1 MDRASP
7 LQGNPLI
14 PMRPITMLLLAF
26 VAACSWSDAI
36 PPVAPRRGE
45 AILAAHPLVHAR
57 LKAVPQTSYELTAL
71 RAVPSSVAV
80 ELMNTGDETVVL
92 GTVRLSYYATRDA
105 VAFPCN
111 GTPSPPDGAREPTS
125 LRPHES
131 FAFERQVDCLLP
143 LPGRYDI
150 QVFVGY
156 GDDEATRDLVGSFS
170 LTVVATPRSPQAYPS
185 RPGLFAAMIGRE
197 VTRPLSPEAWARGDY
212 HVILAVTNAGPTPV
226 PVGRGHLALVVNRRG
241 SPLPCSGASE
251 PVVFPELLMPGATA
265 TATAPLACAPALE
278 GTYEIAGRLGLEGS
292 PEELEVGRFGLEVT
306 RDPLRFVPM
315 PWPLMLGRPYS
326 TSRL

>member
-1 MDRASP
+1 MGRAST
-7 LQGNPLI
+7 LQDSTSTL
-14 PMRPITMLLLAF
+14 MRRIAMLLVAL

-36 PPVAPRRGE
+36 PPEAPRQGE

-57 LKAVPQTSYELTAL
+57 LKAVPQTSYEPTAL
-71 RAVPSSVAV
+71 RAVPSPVVV
-80 ELMNTGDETVVL
+80 ELTNTGDETVAL

-105 VAFPCN
+105 VVFPCD
-111 GTPSPPDGAREPTS
+111 GAPSPPDGAREPTS

-131 FAFERQVDCLLP
+131 FGFERQVDCLLP
-143 LPGRYDI
+143 LPGRYEV

-156 GDDEATRDLVGSFS
+156 GNDGATRDLVGSFS

-185 RPGLFAAMIGRE
+185 RPGLFAAMIGRQ

-212 HVILAVTNAGPTPV
+212 HVILAVTNAGPAPV
-226 PVGRGHLALVVNRRG
+226 AVGRGHLALVVNKRG

-265 TATAPLACAPALE
+265 TATAPLACAPAVE
-278 GTYEIAGRLGLEGS
+278 GSYEIAGRLGLEGS

-315 PWPLMLGRPYS
+315 PWPLILSRP
-326 TSRL
+326 